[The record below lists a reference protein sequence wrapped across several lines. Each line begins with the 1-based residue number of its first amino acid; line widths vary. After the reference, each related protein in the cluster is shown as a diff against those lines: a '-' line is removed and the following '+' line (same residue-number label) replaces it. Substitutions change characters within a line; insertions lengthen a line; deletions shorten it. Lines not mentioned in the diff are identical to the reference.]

1 MWFVYILLCNNG
13 SYYIGSSNN
22 VDQRV
27 KDHLNGKGGR
37 FTRSH
42 KPQKLVYT
50 EELLNKSEALKREAQ
65 LKKWSHAKKETIIA
79 GNLKLLKNSRLA
91 CISDMKLALLLPGFL
106 DSPDYLHM
114 KTFEKRL
121 KELGY
126 TTERLDPCNLWKT
139 GNIEKYSI
147 TNYLKQIKERV
158 SFYYLQNP
166 EEIVLIGHSMGGFVS
181 IIAGGRIQEVTKIVA
196 LCSPQDR
203 IKAAD
208 RWEGKKFLYSKRD
221 LPEDPQKFRAF
232 DVPYAFAEDG
242 CQYSAAEEVK
252 KIHKPL
258 MIFIALEDTVVPPEQ
273 TEEIVANANNPYVVR
288 QENMGHD
295 FRHSRKECEIVMKQ
309 IEKFLLV

>member
-1 MWFVYILLCNNG
+1 
-13 SYYIGSSNN
+13 
-22 VDQRV
+22 
-27 KDHLNGKGGR
+27 
-37 FTRSH
+37 
-42 KPQKLVYT
+42 
-50 EELLNKSEALKREAQ
+50 
-65 LKKWSHAKKETIIA
+65 
-79 GNLKLLKNSRLA
+79 
-91 CISDMKLALLLPGFL
+91 MKLALLLPGFL